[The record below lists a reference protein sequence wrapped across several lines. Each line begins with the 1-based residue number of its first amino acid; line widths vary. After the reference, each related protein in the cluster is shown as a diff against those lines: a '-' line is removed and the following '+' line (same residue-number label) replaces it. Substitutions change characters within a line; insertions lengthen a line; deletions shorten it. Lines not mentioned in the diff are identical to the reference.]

1 MQEREC
7 EKERASERIE
17 KTLDC
22 ARREREMRRK
32 CVRDKG
38 RARARETEGAWQR
51 RNLNFGTKLH
61 FLTKVDFEIINI
73 RDNDE
78 KAFRL

>member
-1 MQEREC
+1 
-7 EKERASERIE
+7 
-17 KTLDC
+17 
-22 ARREREMRRK
+22 MRRK